1 MYKLKLGAL
10 VLFAST
16 FAGAQS
22 VTVGTMS
29 SVQNGTTTTIT
40 VPVSVAVPPT
50 SAVTTA
56 PALASFSANVATRSS
71 MDGNGLLTVGAAFT
85 TIPIANIVTDSA
97 SAWNPTTNS
106 YVIPTTGNYLIVSH
120 VRLMDSAPKGINYGQ
135 GVNSTNTD
143 DVNFVWSTTGTNRN
157 SIANTSIVHLD
168 AGTAVRLFMYADS
181 STPVSVYSATLSIQQ
196 LP

>member
-1 MYKLKLGAL
+1 MYTLKLGAL
-10 VLFAST
+10 ILFAST

-50 SAVTTA
+50 SAAANA
-56 PALASFSANVATRSS
+56 PALASFSANVAARSS
-71 MDGNGLLTVGAAFT
+71 MDGNGLLSVGTAFT
-85 TIPIANIVTDSA
+85 TIPIANVVTDTA
-97 SAWNPTTNS
+97 SAWNPTTNA

-120 VRLMDSAPKGINYGQ
+120 VRLMDSATTGINYGQ

-157 SIANTSIVHLD
+157 SIANTSIVHLT

-181 STPVSVYSATLSIQQ
+181 PTPLSVYSATLSIQQ